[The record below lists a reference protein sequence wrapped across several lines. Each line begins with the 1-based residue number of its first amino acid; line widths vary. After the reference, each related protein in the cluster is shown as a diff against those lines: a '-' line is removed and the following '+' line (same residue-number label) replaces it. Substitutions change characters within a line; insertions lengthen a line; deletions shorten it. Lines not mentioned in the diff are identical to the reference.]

1 MDLLKCVCGASPSR
15 SVVGALHRVYC
26 WECDAGTPPV
36 MSADAAAAA
45 WNAMQQALRA
55 QSVQPAMPRGIVG
68 DEDMRWLRRFAEC
81 CADPDA
87 DGHDAPRLAITR
99 LERLGALRPVG
110 RGRSDIT
117 VFGNALLSDGQ
128 DPLHADAAASGAP
141 VETMTVQVPVV
152 VIVHQ
157 DGEPWVKVP
166 WFEPLASE
174 RMTPAAAVAQEDL
187 AAIMARGAF
196 VAGSAHV
203 ITATLPVPQPP
214 QVVEGSAEMAS
225 VGGGQPRRAR
235 PARIEPED
243 GAWSDQHGM
252 WI

>member
-1 MDLLKCVCGASPSR
+1 MDLLDCACGHSPSR
-15 SVVGALHRVYC
+15 SEVGALHRVYC

-36 MSADAAAAA
+36 LSADLAAAA
-45 WNAMQQALRA
+45 WNVMQKAMRA

-81 CADPDA
+81 CTDPDA
-87 DGHDAPRLAITR
+87 DGHDVPRLAITR

-128 DPLHADAAASGAP
+128 DPLHAVHSTQ

-166 WFEPLASE
+166 WFEPRASE

-187 AAIMARGAF
+187 AAIMARGEF

-214 QVVEGSAEMAS
+214 QVVEGTAET
-225 VGGGQPRRAR
+225 VGGGGFNDEDEDTER
-235 PARIEPED
+235 ED
-243 GAWSDQHGM
+243 G
-252 WI
+252 